1 MAAEKLGFLSV
12 AMALTFA
19 TIASESKAYADFS
32 ERLSFGPRACAA
44 VPHDRPLKVEVVENL
59 LARFK
64 QFTGVG
70 PSTFRRESLK

>member
-32 ERLSFGPRACAA
+32 ERLSFD
-44 VPHDRPLKVEVVENL
+44 PHDRPLKVEVVENL

>member
-1 MAAEKLGFLSV
+1 MPLRAKL
-12 AMALTFA
+12 AR
-19 TIASESKAYADFS
+19 IFS
-32 ERLSFGPRACAA
+32 ERLSFD
-44 VPHDRPLKVEVVENL
+44 PHDRPLKVEVVENL